1 MNIHMQPA
9 SRTNLTDSAAESLR
23 AEILGGRWSVGTRIP
38 NEATLSGQLSVS
50 RGTVREAVRALVS
63 QGLLETRQGSGTYV
77 RSAVDPT
84 AALVRV
90 RRACLRDQW
99 EARTAL
105 DVEAARLA
113 ALRHAPA
120 DIERLNRLL
129 AERGTVAD
137 GGQHNFVCRDLAF
150 HKAIVAMS
158 GNRAMVELYD
168 FFTAAI
174 AETIQATLGGDLP
187 EPDAPMHAE
196 IVDAIASGDPDR
208 AGNAVRAFM
217 APVLSQLDRHLAQ

>member
-1 MNIHMQPA
+1 MQPA
-9 SRTNLTDSAAESLR
+9 DRTNLTDSATESLR
-23 AEILGGRWSVGTRIP
+23 AEILDGRWLVGARIP
-38 NEATLSGQLSVS
+38 NEATLSEQLAVS
-50 RGTVREAVRALVS
+50 RGTVREAVRGLVS

-77 RSAVDPT
+77 RSALDPT

-113 ALRHAPA
+113 ALRHTPA
-120 DIERLNRLL
+120 DIERLDRLL

-137 GGQHNFVCRDLAF
+137 GGQRNFVCRDLAF
-150 HKAIVAMS
+150 HRAIVAMT
-158 GNRAMVELYD
+158 GNHAMMELYD
-168 FFTAAI
+168 FFTATI

-187 EPDAPMHAE
+187 EPDASMHAQ
-196 IVDAIASGDPDR
+196 IIDAIASGDPGR
-208 AGNAVRAFM
+208 AGDAVRAFM